1 MKSYAQTLV
10 LSALSGVL
18 GIALG
23 YWLFSPPYTAEQLL
37 AAEKAWIDPD
47 VQRLKAEDS
56 AAMVGACEFK
66 SLKVLPSGMIASCG
80 EAGWELP
87 GKVAKP
93 ERDRQQLEDAWNRLE
108 GLAIQLQETSLI
120 QDEMGRFWVLYEA
133 ESGLKAKQVADDLNR
148 RESQA
153 IPLSR
158 APFIQDG
165 RGRIW
170 ALYEAE
176 SGLKTAHVE
185 KNPLT
190 Q

>member
-1 MKSYAQTLV
+1 MKGAIQLP
-10 LSALSGVL
+10 LLAAAGGAIGL
-18 GIALG
+18 ALG
-23 YWLFSPPYTAEQLL
+23 YWLFSPTYTAEQLL

-47 VQRLKAEDS
+47 MQRLKAEDS

-87 GKVAKP
+87 GKVARP

-148 RESQA
+148 RESHA

-170 ALYEAE
+170 ALYEAG
-176 SGLKTAHVE
+176 SGLKTAQVE
-185 KNPLT
+185 KNPLI